1 MTHEDTMAVYT
12 LDASGLRCPQ
22 PILKI
27 AVVSADLMPG
37 DLLDVIAD
45 CPTFD
50 KDIRTWC
57 RRLGKSLLSIQE
69 EGEYRKKV
77 RILF

>member
-1 MTHEDTMAVYT
+1 MAVYT

-57 RRLGKSLLSIQE
+57 RRLGKSLLYIQE
-69 EGEYRKKV
+69 EGEYRKRA

>member
-57 RRLGKSLLSIQE
+57 RRLGKSLLYIQE
-69 EGEYRKKV
+69 EGEYRKRA